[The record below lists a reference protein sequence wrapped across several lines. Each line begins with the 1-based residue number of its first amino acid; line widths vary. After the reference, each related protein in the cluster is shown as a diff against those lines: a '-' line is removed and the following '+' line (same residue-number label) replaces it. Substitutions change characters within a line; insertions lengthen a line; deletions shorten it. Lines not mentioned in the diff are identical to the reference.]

1 MAEIERD
8 AVAGLAAR
16 ALAEVGVRCETVGVG
31 STPTCS
37 APPEHLEGVNE
48 MHPGNYCMYDMMQAT
63 RGVCGVEDVALRVYT
78 RVIGHYPRS
87 NMLLVDMGWTGCS
100 AQGAAHGYG
109 EIEGHPELRIH
120 VLKQEAGE
128 IMLKPTPSEGGEG
141 GGEGGEGGEGRTL
154 DFARYPIGTVL
165 KLMPWHACA
174 ASAMH
179 AKMIAHRSGG
189 RVVGTFDIARG
200 W

>member
-1 MAEIERD
+1 
-8 AVAGLAAR
+8 
-16 ALAEVGVRCETVGVG
+16 
-31 STPTCS
+31 
-37 APPEHLEGVNE
+37 

-87 NMLLVDMGWTGCS
+87 DMLLVDMGWTGCS

-128 IMLKPTPSEGGEG
+128 SMLKPRPSDG
-141 GGEGGEGGEGRTL
+141 GGGGPGGARGR
-154 DFARYPIGTVL
+154 GGGG
-165 KLMPWHACA
+165 
-174 ASAMH
+174 
-179 AKMIAHRSGG
+179 GG
-189 RVVGTFDIARG
+189 RRGRRGRRGTHTGLCKIPDRDRAEIDSVARLCGVGDAR
-200 W
+200 